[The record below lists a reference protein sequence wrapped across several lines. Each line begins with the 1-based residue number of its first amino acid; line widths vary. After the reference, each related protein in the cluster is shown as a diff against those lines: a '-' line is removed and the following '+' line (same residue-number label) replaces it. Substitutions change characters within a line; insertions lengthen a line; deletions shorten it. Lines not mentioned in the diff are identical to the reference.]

1 MSITKALK
9 SAGKAAVKKAKDQKK
24 TEKPSETAAN
34 VGKDMKQRS
43 DTRVALAE
51 RGLQSSK
58 KGPQKAYDRI
68 QGELKWLIENDAAP
82 ETIAARRQ
90 SLRDMFVNNPIK
102 KKPMDEVAPI
112 KPAGYKKGGAVTK
125 KTAMMRG
132 GMANKKEHMYA
143 AGGSVMD
150 NLTSGQKRM
159 VRAMAADNK
168 K

>member
-9 SAGKAAVKKAKDQKK
+9 SAAKAASEAG
-24 TEKPSETAAN
+24 ETAAN
-34 VGKDMKQRS
+34 VGKEMKKRS
-43 DTRVALAE
+43 DTRVALAQ
-51 RGLQSSK
+51 RGKQSAS

-68 QGELKWLIENDAAP
+68 QAELKWLIENDAAP

-90 SLRDMFVNNPIK
+90 SLKDMFVNNVIK
-102 KKPMDEVAPI
+102 KKPMDEVTPV

-132 GMANKKEHMYA
+132 GMANGKTHMYA

-150 NLTSGQKRM
+150 NLTAGQRRM